1 MKNIKKLKIEYIPVG
16 DIIPY
21 DKNPRKNEN
30 AVPYVKASIE
40 KFGFKIPLVL
50 DDNKV
55 IVCGH
60 TRLKAAMQI
69 GYEEVPC
76 ILASDLTPEQI
87 RAFRLA
93 DNKVAEKAEWDNA
106 LLGEELLALPDFDF
120 GDLGFDLADFKVDK
134 GKGVETKSLSD
145 RFLVPPLSIL
155 DSRQGYW
162 RDRKAKWNEALDSK
176 KGRDNNLLGQDLK
189 NIYGGTS
196 AAPNTSEFDP
206 VLAEIAMLWFNVEGG
221 TVLDPFCGGSVRG
234 IMAARLGHRYMGF
247 DIRQEQVDAN
257 YKQLTPAYKDL
268 VNWIC
273 DDSTNL
279 LDHTKGELFDMVF
292 SCPPYADLEVYSDKP
307 GDLSNM
313 PYDKFVEA
321 YRKII
326 ANACAALKDDRFAM
340 FVVGDVRDKKTGAY
354 RNFIGA
360 TKQAFIDAG
369 LQFVNDIIYIEPV
382 GGSAIRAAGTFN
394 AGRKVV
400 KTHQNVLVF
409 YKGDLKNVKNHYPAI
424 TEARDFESVFEEE
437 GDGEEAADSGDS
449 MSFSEPEP
457 KKNTKKGKKK

>member
-1 MKNIKKLKIEYIPVG
+1 MKNIDRLEIEYVAID

-21 DKNPRKNEN
+21 EKNPRKNDK
-30 AVPYVKASIE
+30 AVPFVKESISQ
-40 KFGFKIPLVL
+40 FGFKVPLVI
-50 DDNKV
+50 DENNV

-60 TRLKAAMQI
+60 TRLKAAKEL
-69 GYEEVPC
+69 GLEELPC
-76 ILASDLTPEQI
+76 VYASDLTPEQI

-93 DNKVAEKAEWDNA
+93 DNKVAEKAEWD
-106 LLGEELLALPDFDF
+106 LGMLGSELLALPDFDF
-120 GDLGFDLADFKVDK
+120 ESLGFDPSDFKVDK
-134 GKGVETKSLSD
+134 GSNVETKSLSD

-162 RDRKAKWNEALDSK
+162 RDRKAKWNEALDST
-176 KGRDNNLLGQDLK
+176 KGRGPNLLGQDIK
-189 NIYGGTS
+189 NIYGGTP
-196 AAPNTSEFDP
+196 AAPATSEFDP
-206 VLAEIAMLWFNVEGG
+206 VLAEIALLWFNIEGG

-234 IMAARLGHRYMGF
+234 VMSARLGHKYTGF
-247 DIRQEQVDAN
+247 DIRQEQVDEN
-257 YKQLTPAYKDL
+257 YKQLAPSHKDM
-268 VNWIC
+268 VRWIC

-279 LDHTKGELFDMVF
+279 LNHVGDEKFDMVF

-321 YRKII
+321 YRRII
-326 ANACAALKDDRFAM
+326 ANACAALKDDRFAL

-409 YKGDLKNVKNHYPAI
+409 YKGDLHNVKANFPKI
-424 TEARDFESVFEEE
+424 TEPRDFDSVFGEEG
-437 GDGEEAADSGDS
+437 GDGE
-449 MSFSEPEP
+449 SEPE
-457 KKNTKKGKKK
+457 GDEES